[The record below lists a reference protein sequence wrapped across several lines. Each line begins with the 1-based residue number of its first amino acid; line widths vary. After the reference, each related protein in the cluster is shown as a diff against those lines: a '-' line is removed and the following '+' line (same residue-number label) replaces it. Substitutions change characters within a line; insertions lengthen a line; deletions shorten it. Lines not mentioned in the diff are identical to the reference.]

1 MHSHKYIFINKEED
15 FIKSMKKIYYLL
27 GLSLGLVSMNVSAQ
41 KTDDA
46 TVNVRLYPIQTIVVN
61 GSQKIVNLDYK
72 TSADY
77 KNGVALDEA
86 DHLTVYSTGAFAVNV
101 QSRDAQLSSVNT
113 SITEKIN
120 AADIKITPTAGT
132 TNPLSG
138 SKLSTVN
145 LSTTPTELISSNI
158 GGVDKTFNVK
168 YSAAGADSYLNK
180 YFNVENPTTYTTVV
194 TYTIVAK

>member
-1 MHSHKYIFINKEED
+1 MVLIH
-15 FIKSMKKIYYLL
+15 
-27 GLSLGLVSMNVSAQ
+27 
-41 KTDDA
+41 
-46 TVNVRLYPIQTIVVN
+46 
-61 GSQKIVNLDYK
+61 
-72 TSADY
+72 
-77 KNGVALDEA
+77 
-86 DHLTVYSTGAFAVNV
+86 HLTVYSTGAFAVNV
-101 QSRDAQLSSVNT
+101 QSKDAQLSSVNT

-120 AADIKITPTAGT
+120 AADIKLTPTAGT

-138 SKLSTVN
+138 SKLSTVT

>member
-1 MHSHKYIFINKEED
+1 MRKF
-15 FIKSMKKIYYLL
+15 YYLL
-27 GLSLGLVSMNVSAQ
+27 GLTFGLTSINVAAQ
-41 KTDDA
+41 KTGDA

-61 GSQKIVNLDYK
+61 GSQKNVNLDYR
-72 TSADY
+72 TSDDY
-77 KNGVALDEA
+77 KKGVALDEA

-101 QSRDAQLSSVNT
+101 QSKDAQLSSVNT

-120 AADIKITPTAGT
+120 AADIKLTPTAGT

-138 SKLSTVN
+138 SKLSTVT

-168 YSAAGADSYLNK
+168 YSAAGAGSYLNK